1 MTGPVA
7 ELAEAFDRTPIVAI
21 IRCRARVDLTDVL
34 RVLVTAGIGCVEVT
48 VPTPGSLATVEAAAR
63 DHPGLLIGAGTVLTV
78 DDVDR
83 CARAGARFVVTP
95 VVDTQVI
102 GRAIAAGL
110 PIVPGALTPTEI
122 VTAYTAGAAAVKV
135 FPAARLGP
143 DYLRDLSGPLP
154 HIPLVPTGGIGLN
167 DVAPY
172 LRAGGA
178 AVGLGGPL
186 IGDALTGGRLS
197 ALAARADAFV
207 AAARGAR
214 R

>member
-1 MTGPVA
+1 MTGPAVA
-7 ELAEAFDRTPIVAI
+7 LAEAFDRTPIVAI
-21 IRCRARVDLTDVL
+21 IRCRARVELTDVL

-48 VPTPGSLATVEAAAR
+48 VPTPGSLESIEAAAQ

-83 CARAGARFVVTP
+83 CARAGARFLVTP

-102 GRAIAAGL
+102 RRAVAAGL

-122 VTAYTAGAAAVKV
+122 VTAYAAGAAAVKV

-154 HIPLVPTGGIGLN
+154 QLPLVPAGGIGLD

-172 LRAGGA
+172 LHAGAA
-178 AVGLGGPL
+178 AVGLGSPL

-197 ALAARADAFV
+197 ELAARAGAFA